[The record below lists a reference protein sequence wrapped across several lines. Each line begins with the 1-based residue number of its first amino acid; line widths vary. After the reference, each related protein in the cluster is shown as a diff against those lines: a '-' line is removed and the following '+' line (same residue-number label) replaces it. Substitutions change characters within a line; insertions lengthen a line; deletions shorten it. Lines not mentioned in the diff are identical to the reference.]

1 MGGALLTTNSHGTA
15 LNMKTP
21 QLANTAIKRPFG
33 ESLKFFLKNEQGA
46 TAIEYG
52 LIASVISIAIVA
64 SVTDIGSKV
73 AAKFSNI
80 ETLL

>member
-1 MGGALLTTNSHGTA
+1 
-15 LNMKTP
+15 MKTP
-21 QLANTAIKRPFG
+21 RLANSAIKRPFG
-33 ESLKFFLKNEQGA
+33 ESLKSFLKNEQGA